1 MNSRYPFAG
10 LRYVGIRYSV
20 SLGIGDVPLVFS
32 ETRWNSSLS
41 KPLSVEHH
49 TADIGL
55 GDPKLWEQLEE
66 FLSNCRQTNLGLLR
80 ISRLDVGRSRDDLV
94 PAFET

>member
-1 MNSRYPFAG
+1 
-10 LRYVGIRYSV
+10 
-20 SLGIGDVPLVFS
+20 VFL
-32 ETRWNSSLS
+32 ETRWYSSLS

-55 GDPKLWEQLEE
+55 GDPKLWEQLEG
-66 FLSNCRQTNLGLLR
+66 FLSNYRPTNLGLLR
-80 ISRLDVGRSRDDLV
+80 ISRLNVGGSRDDLV

>member
-1 MNSRYPFAG
+1 
-10 LRYVGIRYSV
+10 
-20 SLGIGDVPLVFS
+20 VFS
-32 ETRWNSSLS
+32 ETHWCSSLS

-66 FLSNCRQTNLGLLR
+66 FLSNYRQTTLGLLR
-80 ISRLDVGRSRDDLV
+80 ISRLNVGGRWDDLV
-94 PAFET
+94 PTVET